1 MKPCFKCGRTRPLI
15 EFYKHPAMADGR
27 LNKCKDCTKRDVRE
41 NRQRRSDY
49 YLAYDRERSK
59 LPHRRARLEQYVREQ
74 PHKARARIAVHN
86 ALRDGRLTK
95 QPCAICGDD
104 AVDAH
109 HEDYDRP
116 LDVIW
121 LCRAHHAQ
129 RHAELAGKTN
139 YQVWRAIGAPR
150 PVAAPREAL

>member
-1 MKPCFKCGRTRPLI
+1 MKPCFKCGRARPLT
-15 EFYKHPAMADGR
+15 EFYKHPAMKDGR

-41 NRQRRSDY
+41 NRQRRHDQ

-59 LPHRRARLEQYVREQ
+59 LPHRRAALKAYRDRDA
-74 PHKARARIAVHN
+74 HKERARIAVSN
-86 ALRDGRLTK
+86 AIRDGRLTPA
-95 QPCAICGDD
+95 PCVICGD
-104 AVDAH
+104 ATADAH

-116 LDVIW
+116 LDVTW

-150 PVAAPREAL
+150 PVAAPREVL